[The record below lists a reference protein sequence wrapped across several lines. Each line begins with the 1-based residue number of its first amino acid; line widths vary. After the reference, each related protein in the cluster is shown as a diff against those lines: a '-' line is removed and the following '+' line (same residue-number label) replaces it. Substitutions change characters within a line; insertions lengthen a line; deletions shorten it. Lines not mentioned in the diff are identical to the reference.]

1 MIITEYVEIKI
12 NQFNYHHYN
21 RIGYITD
28 NLETIMVSIN
38 DISKNSPIRIKSKCD
53 VCGKIKE
60 LSYRKYNKNISSG
73 SYYACSNLC
82 AKSKVESTNRD
93 KYGVDYPLQS
103 ENKMNEL
110 KEYFTKKFGFD
121 NPSKNDDIKLKRETT
136 MYAKY
141 GVKTNIILPETH
153 KKSIE
158 MSKSPDSIKKRKETN
173 IDRYGFD
180 NPMKS
185 KEIYQRFKET
195 NIEKY
200 GVEFPSQNSIIFN
213 KTQKSQ
219 FKIKEY
225 KEIKY
230 QGTYELDFLEFCDKN
245 DILNKISKIKSIK
258 YKYRNKSKYYHP
270 DFFVEELNLIIEVK
284 SDYYYNLHLEKNLCK
299 QQNCIE
305 QGYNFI
311 FIINKDYTEFLNKI
325 KKSSL

>member
-73 SYYACSNLC
+73 CYYACSNLC
-82 AKSKVESTNRD
+82 AKGKVESTNRE

-110 KEYFTKKFGFD
+110 KEYFTEKFGFD
-121 NPSKNDDIKLKRETT
+121 NPSKNEDVKLKREKT
-136 MYAKY
+136 MYSKY

-158 MSKSPDSIKKRKETN
+158 MSTTPEAKLKREKTLIEK
-173 IDRYGFD
+173 YGVD
-180 NPMKS
+180 NAMKS
-185 KEIYQRFKET
+185 NEVYNKFKET
-195 NIEKY
+195 NREKY
-200 GVEFPSQNSIIFN
+200 GVEFPSQNSEIFI
-213 KTQKSQ
+213 KTQKAQ
-219 FKIKEY
+219 FKLKEY
-225 KEIKY
+225 KGIKY
-230 QGTYELDFLEFCDKN
+230 QGTYELDFLEFCNSIEILDKIN
-245 DILNKISKIKSIK
+245 KIKSIK
-258 YKYRNKSKYYHP
+258 YNFNDKQKYYHP
-270 DFFVEELNLIIEVK
+270 DFYIEELNLIVEVK

-299 QQNCIE
+299 EKSCIE
-305 QGYNFI
+305 RGYDFI

-325 KKSSL
+325 KEV